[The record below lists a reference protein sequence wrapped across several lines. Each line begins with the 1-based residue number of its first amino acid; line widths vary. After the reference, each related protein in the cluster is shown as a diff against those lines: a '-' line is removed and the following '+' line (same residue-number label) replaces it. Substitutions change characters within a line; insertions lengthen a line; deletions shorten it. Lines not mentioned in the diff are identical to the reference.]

1 MIPVPAVQVRNPL
14 DTTAAGDL
22 FAAGFLCGLAHGADL
37 RTAGECGALLASQVV
52 RVVGSELPDSVYE
65 MVRTRFFND

>member
-1 MIPVPAVQVRNPL
+1 M
-14 DTTAAGDL
+14 
-22 FAAGFLCGLAHGADL
+22 FAAGFLYGMAHGAGL

-65 MVRTRFFND
+65 MMKERFFND